1 MDIDRYGRA
10 DLSDSFVKDYIRAGN
25 DRELGDLLDFYKC
38 YRAYVRGKVSCFKHD
53 DPYLK
58 DKKAIEQEAQLYF
71 NLAYRYAF
79 PKPVLIITTGLIG
92 SGKTTAATAA
102 GRGLGCAVLSSDV
115 VRKELAGI
123 PPTERHYDGF
133 ASGLYSRQSTQQTY
147 NELFR
152 RAGELLEKG
161 RSVVL
166 DASFMKRSDR
176 LAAHQLAV
184 KYGTAFLAVECT
196 APDETIRQRLEERSR
211 AGSVSDGR
219 WEIFADIKK
228 EFDPVTEV
236 APMEHLI
243 LDTASSSGN
252 IIALLLQRINAL

>member
-1 MDIDRYGRA
+1 
-10 DLSDSFVKDYIRAGN
+10 
-25 DRELGDLLDFYKC
+25 
-38 YRAYVRGKVSCFKHD
+38 
-53 DPYLK
+53 
-58 DKKAIEQEAQLYF
+58 
-71 NLAYRYAF
+71 
-79 PKPVLIITTGLIG
+79 
-92 SGKTTAATAA
+92 
-102 GRGLGCAVLSSDV
+102 
-115 VRKELAGI
+115 
-123 PPTERHYDGF
+123 
-133 ASGLYSRQSTQQTY
+133 
-147 NELFR
+147 
-152 RAGELLEKG
+152 
-161 RSVVL
+161 
-166 DASFMKRSDR
+166 MKRSDR

-184 KYGTAFLAVECT
+184 KYGAAFLAVECT